1 MMKSKKVIEERIA
14 QTEER
19 LALYLEKEKE
29 ILSGGVR
36 AYGIGSRNLER
47 YNADLEAVRKAIE
60 ELTDDLDEL
69 NGLLDS
75 NTGPRKAVAV
85 LPRDW

>member
-1 MMKSKKVIEERIA
+1 MKTKKVIEERITL
-14 QTEER
+14 TEER
-19 LALYLEKEKE
+19 LELYLAKEKE
-29 ILSGGVR
+29 ILNGGVR

-47 YNADLEAVRKAIE
+47 YNADLDAVRKAIE

-69 NGLLDS
+69 NSQLEG
-75 NTGPRKAVAV
+75 TGSARKAVAV